1 MVTRLRRAR
10 RGLHAT
16 AATFAETATSTTSMM
31 HAMSPGRACSVTD
44 LVSLHFASKLDQKEH
59 ESAAESEAEAEAVA

>member
-1 MVTRLRRAR
+1 
-10 RGLHAT
+10 
-16 AATFAETATSTTSMM
+16 MM

-59 ESAAESEAEAEAVA
+59 ESAAESEAEAEAEAEAVA